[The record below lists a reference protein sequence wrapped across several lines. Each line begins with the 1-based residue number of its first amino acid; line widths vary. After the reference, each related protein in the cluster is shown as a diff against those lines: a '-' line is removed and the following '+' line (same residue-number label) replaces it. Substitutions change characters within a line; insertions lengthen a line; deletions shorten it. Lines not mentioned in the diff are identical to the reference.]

1 MNTEDTVSN
10 VSRLLACFPGVTV
23 HSAVH
28 SDNERKTYISLR
40 ITSLQSVVRLA
51 HHCQAGAN
59 VRFALFSGGEPLHYG
74 KPFDE
79 SRAHYS
85 MVFPDDDGR
94 GSFSNPPAPLQIL
107 GIYLARDLKY
117 LGLLAPE
124 DADKLQTEWHG
135 GHPF

>member
-1 MNTEDTVSN
+1 MNPDDTVSN

-28 SDNERKTYISLR
+28 SDKESKTYISLR

-51 HHCQAGAN
+51 HHCKAGAN
-59 VRFALFSGGEPLHYG
+59 VGFDLFSGGEPLRYG

-79 SRAHYS
+79 SRVHYS
-85 MVFPDDDGR
+85 IVVPDDDGR
-94 GSFSNPPAPLQIL
+94 GSFNNPPAPLQIL
-107 GIYLARDLKY
+107 GIYLARDLKH
-117 LGLLAPE
+117 LGLLAPD

-135 GHPF
+135 GAPI